1 MKIDDKVIKIVFTNI
16 LYYLY
21 SILSN
26 IVRLLDEVI
35 SIFVKS
41 VKLNKI

>member
-1 MKIDDKVIKIVFTNI
+1 MKIDDKVVKIVFTNI
-16 LYYLY
+16 LFYLY

-26 IVRLLDEVI
+26 IVRVLDEVI
-35 SIFVKS
+35 NIFVKS

>member
-26 IVRLLDEVI
+26 LVRVLDEVI
-35 SIFVKS
+35 NIFVKS